1 MENDALIARLMKT
14 FLGEA
19 EEHVRTLNE
28 HLLALEKR
36 DGGADRAKTFKS
48 LFRTAHSL
56 KGAAHAVR
64 LPLLEMACH
73 KLEELFSA
81 ASDGRRS
88 FDPELFRLLF
98 TVVDGIGDAV
108 GRLREQK
115 SLEDAPLAL
124 MLPGLDAAIAG
135 APASLGE
142 RRSSAAREP
151 APAAAERF
159 DQLVRIPAERLDAL
173 LAHSGELMVA
183 RRRAEMRSEDA
194 ERLHESVKHWRA
206 EWRGLERA
214 VERLLSD
221 GNGPSEHAASPTA
234 AGRPARATPRV
245 LASTRRA
252 IEDLRRFDRE
262 LQRFVGT
269 LGSDHQALGRMAG
282 LLDGDVRRAR
292 LLPFA
297 EACVGL
303 ERVVRD
309 LAATSGKEIDLV
321 VEGADIE
328 LDRSILEG
336 LKDPLLHLVRN
347 SVDHGIE
354 SASARLAAGK
364 PARGRIGVAAMLRGS
379 RIEVTVADDGAGLDI
394 PAIRERT
401 RQKHLPE
408 PADERE
414 CAQNIFLA
422 GFSTSPIV
430 TEISGRGVGLDAV
443 KNKVESMRGAVELD
457 FEAGRGVRMTL
468 SLPLTL
474 TTIRAL
480 LAECGGQIFAF
491 DNMAVEKLLRIGAGE
506 LRSIDGRDVLTNG
519 GGPTPVV
526 ALAELLQLRADTP
539 STAAG
544 DRQPAML
551 LAAGGHRVVIRVDNL
566 LAEQEVVVRGLG
578 RRLVGLKAIS
588 GAAILPTGR
597 LTLILN
603 AADVVRMAVRHLPAG
618 SQTAAEPLKPA
629 QPRLLVADD
638 SITTRMLEKS
648 ILESAGYAVL
658 VAADGLEAW
667 RLLQEHGADLVVS
680 DVQMPDMDGFALT
693 KTIRGSQ
700 RFRTLPVILVTGR
713 ESEAD
718 KIRGLEAGADAYLLK
733 SAFDQTILLETIRQ
747 IL

>member
-36 DGGADRAKTFKS
+36 DGGADLAKTFKS

-98 TVVDGIGDAV
+98 KVVDGIGDAV
-108 GRLREQK
+108 ERLRQQE
-115 SLEDAPLAL
+115 SLEDAPLAR
-124 MLPGLDAAIAG
+124 MLPGLDAAITG
-135 APASLGE
+135 APAAPDE
-142 RRSSAAREP
+142 RRSTAAREP
-151 APAAAERF
+151 AAAASGRL

-194 ERLHESVKHWRA
+194 ERLHESVKRWRA
-206 EWRGLERA
+206 EWRGLERS
-214 VERLLSD
+214 VERLLSE
-221 GNGPSEHAASPTA
+221 GNGQSEHAAASAA
-234 AGRPARATPRV
+234 AGRPARATPQV

-252 IEDLRRFDRE
+252 VENLRRFDRE

-297 EACVGL
+297 EACGGL

-321 VEGADIE
+321 VAGADIE

-401 RQKHLPE
+401 RQKQLPE
-408 PADERE
+408 PADEHE
-414 CAQNIFLA
+414 CAQNIFLP

-468 SLPLTL
+468 ILPLTL

-480 LAECGGQIFAF
+480 LAECGGRIFAF
-491 DNMAVEKLLRIGAGE
+491 DNIAVEKLLRIGAGE

-539 STAAG
+539 TTTGG

-597 LTLILN
+597 LALILN
-603 AADVVRMAVRHLPAG
+603 AAEIVRMAIRHLPAG

-629 QPRLLVADD
+629 RPRLLVADD

-648 ILESAGYAVL
+648 ILESAGYEVL

-718 KIRGLEAGADAYLLK
+718 KISGLEAGADAYLLK